1 MIKCR
6 VCGER
11 EVVASYQGKCRECGR
26 AYLCEWRRA
35 NPEKARSYRQ
45 KWYYGRRLEK
55 EGE

>member
-6 VCGER
+6 VCGEG

-55 EGE
+55 EEG